1 MQYQVPQF
9 VEREE
14 RLLGPLTARQTVI
27 LLIAG
32 AILFVLYLL
41 FKNFYVFVILS
52 AIVAGGAFTLAFV
65 QVNGRPLIDFVF
77 YVLNYFFQSRK
88 YTWRKTEAKFP
99 KGSAR
104 WTSEYSKDQGIAV
117 RPEKEEPSEKE
128 KLQEIKNLADILNQ

>member
-9 VEREE
+9 VERED

-41 FKNFYVFVILS
+41 FKNFYIFVTL
-52 AIVAGGAFTLAFV
+52 AVIVSTIALTLAFV
-65 QVNGRPLIDFVF
+65 QINGRPLIDFVF
-77 YVLNYFFQSRK
+77 YVINYFFRSRK
-88 YTWRKTEAKFP
+88 YTWRKTETKFP

-104 WTSEYSKDQGIAV
+104 WTPQYPEDERIAI
-117 RPEKEEPSEKE
+117 RKGKAEPSEAE